1 MNLDHM
7 EDQYRR
13 ALRNRPDDGGLYHD
27 LGLIYMQKGQPK
39 EAAEA
44 FKDALRLE
52 PDMVQA
58 RHFLAVA
65 YAEMGDLSRAEREW
79 EAITSQ
85 HPDHAM
91 AHYFLGW
98 IHTARGE
105 LEEAAERLEEAREL
119 SPDQSRVHNTLGEVY
134 VALGRP
140 MDAIEAWKK
149 VLELDPKE
157 IRALHNL
164 AAALYDQG
172 FYDEAI
178 NVGKEAIKI
187 GSRSFVPRINVALA
201 YLAKNELDD
210 AEKYMREALDAD
222 MDNEISRIDAMVNL
236 GEILARQGRLDDA
249 CDTWREVL
257 RVQPGHIDAH
267 FNLGQ
272 AARLR
277 GDYEK
282 ALEHWDQALRS
293 SSELPDEA
301 RMAYEEQMR
310 ANRALVLMNQGSHE
324 QALEECLVSAES
336 NPSEPMNWVRAAL
349 IAFRAGWLDKANEYA
364 EQAVSADETG
374 EHLGALFMKG
384 ALSLSRGELAEGAR
398 LWKHVLDDEPRSP
411 TVVQD
416 QLEVMFTADGLR
428 GIVSDLDKEG
438 LGEEASAVRKYL
450 EVLEPEAE
458 GR

>member
-39 EAAEA
+39 QAAEA
-44 FKDALRLE
+44 FKNALRLE
-52 PDMVQA
+52 PDMVGA

-65 YAEMGDLSRAEREW
+65 YAEMGDLSRAERQW
-79 EAITSQ
+79 QGIISD

-98 IHTARGE
+98 IHAARGE
-105 LEEAAERLEEAREL
+105 LEEAGERLEEAREL
-119 SPDQSRVHNTLGEVY
+119 SPDQPRIHNTLAEVY
-134 VALGRP
+134 VGLGRP
-140 MDAIEAWKK
+140 VDAIESWKK
-149 VLELDPKE
+149 VLELDPRE

-178 NVGKEAIKI
+178 DVGKQAIKI
-187 GSRSFVPRINVALA
+187 GSKSFVPRINVALA
-201 YLAKNELDD
+201 HLAKNELDD

-222 MDNEISRIDAMVNL
+222 MDDESSRVDAMVNL
-236 GEILARQGRLDDA
+236 GEIHARQGRLEDA

-257 RVQPGHIDAH
+257 RIQPGHIDAH

-272 AARLR
+272 AARLQ
-277 GDYEK
+277 GDHEE
-282 ALEHWDQALRS
+282 ALEQWNRALRS
-293 SSELPDEA
+293 SSELPAEA
-301 RMAYEEQMR
+301 RTAYEEQMR
-310 ANRALVLMNQGSHE
+310 ANRALVMMNLGRHE
-324 QALEECLVSAES
+324 EALEECLLSAES

-349 IAFRAGWLDKANEYA
+349 IALKAGWLDR
-364 EQAVSADETG
+364 ADEYVERALGADESG

-384 ALSLSRGELAEGAR
+384 ALALSRGELVEGAR
-398 LWKHVLDDEPRSP
+398 LWKQVLDDEPRSP
-411 TVVQD
+411 RVVGD
-416 QLEVMFTADGLR
+416 QLAVMFTPDGLK
-428 GIVSDLDKEG
+428 GIASDLDAQGFK
-438 LGEEASAVRKYL
+438 EEASAVREYL